1 MFLNKKTT
9 TITNLVN
16 AMLEEMFAYN
26 YVPTDYVGK
35 TNVETG
41 VDENGN
47 TWKKTTF
54 TSNDGTYTTS
64 TYTTT
69 NSTTWNPTLDFS
81 VSFDTASNVWGT
93 NTTTPT
99 NTWDTTNTTNST
111 KAGKSYTD
119 RLELL
124 KTELNTAVENQKFEE
139 AARIKREID
148 TYLVN
153 NSEYKTL
160 KNELN
165 TLVAN
170 HNFERAIEVRDRI
183 KQLET
188 EHAYNTTT
196 TTNTTNTTTTNK
208 TTKTTK

>member
-26 YVPTDYVGK
+26 YVPTNYVGN

-54 TSNDGTYTTS
+54 TSNDGSYTQTS
-64 TYTTT
+64 YTTT
-69 NSTTWNPTLDFS
+69 NSNTWNPTLDFS
-81 VSFDTASNVWGT
+81 VAFDTAT
-93 NTTTPT
+93 NAW
-99 NTWDTTNTTNST
+99 NTNTTNNTTST
-111 KAGKSYTD
+111 KAGKSYAD

-139 AARIKREID
+139 AARIKKEID

-160 KNELN
+160 KNELS

-170 HNFERAIEVRDRI
+170 YNFEKAIEVRDRI

-188 EHAYNTTT
+188 EHTYNT
-196 TTNTTNTTTTNK
+196 TTNTTTTNTTTNK

>member
-26 YVPTDYVGK
+26 YVPTNYVGK

-54 TSNDGTYTTS
+54 TSNDGTYTTTS
-64 TYTTT
+64 YTTT

-81 VSFDTASNVWGT
+81 VSFDTASNAWGT
-93 NTTTPT
+93 NTT
-99 NTWDTTNTTNST
+99 NTTNTTDSTST

-148 TYLVN
+148 AYLVN

-188 EHAYNTTT
+188 EHTYNTT
-196 TTNTTNTTTTNK
+196 TTNTTNATTNTTTNK